1 MGAIQPSGGPD
12 GKRRPGADVVPRI
25 LGIVTTE
32 AIVQAAIHQR
42 RALLF
47 SYEGDGLPERV
58 GHPHAIFLGA
68 DRVASVDIYQVAGFT
83 RTATLP
89 AWRTFLLD
97 RIVTAERLEE
107 QPFELAPGWDP
118 LGDKYA
124 GGIVAMV

>member
-1 MGAIQPSGGPD
+1 M
-12 GKRRPGADVVPRI
+12 
-25 LGIVTTE
+25 
-32 AIVQAAIHQR
+32 QAAIHQR

-47 SYEGDGLPERV
+47 SYEGDGLPERI
-58 GHPHAIFLGA
+58 GHPHALFLGLS
-68 DRVASVDIYQVAGFT
+68 REVCVDIYQVAGFT

-97 RIVTAERLEE
+97 KILAAERLEE
-107 QPFELAPGWDP
+107 GFEPAPGWDP